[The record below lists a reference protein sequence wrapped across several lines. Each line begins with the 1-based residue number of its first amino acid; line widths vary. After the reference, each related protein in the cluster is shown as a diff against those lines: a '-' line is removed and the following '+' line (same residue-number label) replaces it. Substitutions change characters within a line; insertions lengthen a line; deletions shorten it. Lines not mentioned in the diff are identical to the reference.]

1 MLSQS
6 DIFNRLPI
14 SNEQKAQLYDALLKE
29 QRDQTK
35 EPNMVPCKFPKEPN
49 IVPCEFPKVREKRS
63 CDFPEISNC
72 GLGSSGPDS
81 LNDEPHTEPG
91 CPGTS
96 SGKRVEP
103 IAHSRAGSPERDL
116 VKGTEFVEH
125 R

>member
-14 SNEQKAQLYDALLKE
+14 SNEQKAQLYDALLQE

-35 EPNMVPCKFPKEPN
+35 VSN
-49 IVPCEFPKVREKRS
+49 ITPCEFSKISEKRS
-63 CDFPEISNC
+63 CEIPEISNC
-72 GLGSSGPDS
+72 DIGPDS
-81 LNDEPHTEPG
+81 LNDEPHTEPE
-91 CPGTS
+91 CPGNS

-103 IAHSRAGSPERDL
+103 IDHSQADSPERDPATE
-116 VKGTEFVEH
+116 TEFVEH

>member
-14 SNEQKAQLYDALLKE
+14 SNEQKAQLYDAMLQE

-35 EPNMVPCKFPKEPN
+35 MT
-49 IVPCEFPKVREKRS
+49 IVSTCGFPKVTNCHLVDQTKIGEKRS

-72 GLGSSGPDS
+72 HLGPDS
-81 LNDEPHTEPG
+81 LNDEPHTGPE
-91 CPGTS
+91 CPGNS

-103 IAHSRAGSPERDL
+103 IAHSQVGSPER
-116 VKGTEFVEH
+116 GQSTETEFVEH